1 MLYELFV
8 HEKTNE
14 ARREAEKV
22 HLINMI
28 KTSIEDQTKPFLT
41 VILCR
46 VGLISACS
54 SMISIQTQNIG

>member
-46 VGLISACS
+46 VGLISAC
-54 SMISIQTQNIG
+54 